1 MRITL
6 LRRPR
11 SFVPSAAALAAVASY
26 AAAAV
31 ELLHAPLL
39 SATLAGAATVA
50 LLWLALYRMQDWPSA
65 LCAALAPLAPGIATH
80 AVEHVAFWAFA
91 TMLGW
96 ALYMASRYVE
106 RSYSLYVFQAG
117 LLIAVALAIDVR
129 VGIFA
134 LVLGLGLFASYAR
147 EWRRGLC
154 VALVLIFPIVYFA
167 LAWTFVRWSFSGTL
181 SLPAAGGSML
191 AAYPVGAAFAFAFL
205 CVALVPRATA
215 HRHHLAIFASVPLV
229 VGLAALAGMSF
240 SAADAALLG
249 CATTMAAVTQIGPV
263 WLRRIA
269 ALGLATACASLGYV
283 MPSSPM
289 TPVAID
295 VSGLQSSA
303 PVNVFIP
310 ALAYARYAIALLLA
324 IGVILLARHSLR
336 RLTGRTA

>member
-1 MRITL
+1 
-6 LRRPR
+6 
-11 SFVPSAAALAAVASY
+11 VASY

-39 SATLAGAATVA
+39 SAALAGMATVA
-50 LLWLALYRMQDWPSA
+50 LLWLALYRMHDWPSA
-65 LCAALAPLAPGIATH
+65 LCAALAPLAPGIAAH
-80 AVEHVAFWAFA
+80 AVEHAAFWAFA
-91 TMLGW
+91 AMLAW

-134 LVLGLGLFASYAR
+134 LVLGLGLFASYVR

-154 VALVLIFPIVYFA
+154 IALVLIFPVVYFA

-181 SLPAAGGSML
+181 ALPSAGGNL
-191 AAYPVGAAFAFAFL
+191 FAAYPVGAAFAFAFL
-205 CVALVPRATA
+205 CVAVAPRAKA
-215 HRHHLAIFASVPLV
+215 RRHQLVIFASVPIV
-229 VGLAALAGMSF
+229 VGLASLAGMGF
-240 SAADAALLG
+240 SADDAALLG
-249 CATTMAAVTQIGPV
+249 CAATMAAVTQIGPV
-263 WLRRIA
+263 WLRRVA
-269 ALGLATACASLGYV
+269 ALALAAACAALSYL
-283 MPSSPM
+283 MPASPM

-303 PVNVFIP
+303 PVDVFIP

-324 IGVILLARHSLR
+324 IGVIVLARHSLR
-336 RLTGRTA
+336 RLTGRTI